1 MTGRRE
7 RKVVTVLFADLAGFT
22 SRAEAMDPED
32 VAALLDPYQ
41 ARLKSELERFGAGE
55 PIAENPA
62 PGHAKWSVFVH
73 LRGGTRRRARTR
85 RMQDFF
91 SSALCT

>member
-1 MTGRRE
+1 M
-7 RKVVTVLFADLAGFT
+7 LFADLAGFT

-41 ARLKSELERFGAGE
+41 ARLKERAGAVRCWGA
-55 PIAENPA
+55 IAENPA

-73 LRGGTRRRARTR
+73 LRGGTRRRARTC